1 VASVSAN
8 SGISQNQ
15 LVANA
20 LNKQNESEDIPI
32 AKKNKLLG
40 KYLKSYRSVFFSFFN
55 SKPTLS

>member
-32 AKKNKLLG
+32 TKKIN
-40 KYLKSYRSVFFSFFN
+40 YLESI
-55 SKPTLS
+55 